1 MLFNFIHTQTLIF
14 IIDVCVY
21 HMAGSSF
28 TTNTIATDNT
38 SILFTSERTG
48 SGFIFGDTTSIPDS
62 ITTSP
67 VTETIGQSMFW
78 EQVVHA
84 LNYSIQ
90 QNL

>member
-1 MLFNFIHTQTLIF
+1 MHFNFIHTQTLIF
-14 IIDVCVY
+14 RIDVCVY

-28 TTNTIATDNT
+28 TTNTMTTDDN
-38 SILFTSERTG
+38 SILFTTEGTG
-48 SGFIFGDTTSIPDS
+48 SGYIFGDTTSTTDS